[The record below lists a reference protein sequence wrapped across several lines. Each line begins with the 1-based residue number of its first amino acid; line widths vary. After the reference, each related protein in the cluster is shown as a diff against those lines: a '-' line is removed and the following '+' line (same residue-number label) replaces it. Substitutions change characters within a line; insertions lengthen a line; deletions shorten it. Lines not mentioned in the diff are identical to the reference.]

1 MDIDHENPRKCAYLF
16 IYLFIHDA
24 NVVISLRIIPPHWNE
39 MRVFVD
45 MSVHESRNDLMFR
58 NFVFIKEEGGA
69 KLKSK
74 WGKFCEKREESKNFM
89 LKTGT

>member
-1 MDIDHENPRKCAYLF
+1 MDIDHENPRKYAYLF
-16 IYLFIHDA
+16 IDLFIHDA

-39 MRVFVD
+39 MRVFGD

-58 NFVFIKEEGGA
+58 NFVFIKEGGA

-74 WGKFCEKREESKNFM
+74 WGKFCEKKGGKQEFYA
-89 LKTGT
+89 